1 MAVKFNEQVEL
12 EFDGLGCR
20 SAVSDEIE
28 RSKTT
33 KSTVLKPKSLMLDH
47 SLSTDSNSAVFS
59 FEDLY
64 NPIDRY
70 QM

>member
-1 MAVKFNEQVEL
+1 MAAKFNSQVEL
-12 EFDGLGCR
+12 EVDGLGCR
-20 SAVSDEIE
+20 SDEIE

-33 KSTVLKPKSLMLDH
+33 KSTVLKPKSLMLDP

-59 FEDLY
+59 FGDLY
-64 NPIDRY
+64 DPIDKY